1 MFIYTLD
8 RKKKKNNWVLETK
21 KLIFTNFCDFKFMRI
36 VSGVQKI
43 LKQQQQQQQT
53 VIFYFIYLGPVNL
66 PVITS
71 SRYELE
77 RRLGNAVYN
86 VARSWWI
93 KGTDKFLPLVGSW
106 VPLMHHNQSNSGS
119 LILFWIITK
128 VHPLSLVPICCRPT
142 CNISTGTAWDTVP
155 I

>member
-36 VSGVQKI
+36 VSEVQKI
-43 LKQQQQQQQT
+43 LKQQQQRQQT

-66 PVITS
+66 LVITS

-77 RRLGNAVYN
+77 RRLENTVYN

-93 KGTDKFLPLVGSW
+93 KGTDKFLP
-106 VPLMHHNQSNSGS
+106 
-119 LILFWIITK
+119 
-128 VHPLSLVPICCRPT
+128 
-142 CNISTGTAWDTVP
+142 
-155 I
+155 